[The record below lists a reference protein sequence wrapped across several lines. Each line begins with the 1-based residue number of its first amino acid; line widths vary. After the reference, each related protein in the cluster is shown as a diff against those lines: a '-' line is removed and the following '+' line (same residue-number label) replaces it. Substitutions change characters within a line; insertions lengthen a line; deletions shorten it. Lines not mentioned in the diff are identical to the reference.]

1 MKLVEITLTLHP
13 SQRMGWNKWN
23 CTIDG
28 EQRIVTSDK
37 VQFVAKDFEDMSKH
51 FDTKECVDIK
61 ISWNR
66 SAGIDARGNPIYY
79 D

>member
-1 MKLVEITLTLHP
+1 MQLVEITLTLHP

-37 VQFVAKDFEDMSKH
+37 VQFAANTFENLSSK
-51 FDTKECVDIK
+51 FNVDECVDVNIHWSEGFYLNAQV
-61 ISWNR
+61 IR
-66 SAGIDARGNPIYY
+66 VYHD
-79 D
+79 